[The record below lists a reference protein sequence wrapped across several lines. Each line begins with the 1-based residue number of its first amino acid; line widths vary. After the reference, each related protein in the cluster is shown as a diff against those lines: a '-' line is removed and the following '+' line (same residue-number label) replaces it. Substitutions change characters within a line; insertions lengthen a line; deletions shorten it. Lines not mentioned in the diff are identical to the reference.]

1 MARLTEDE
9 LMVLRRLIEEEPS
22 HGFSDV
28 QYPGLRD
35 RESYR
40 RGMVTQ
46 RYLRY
51 EATPGYISLA
61 TAAAEVIEF
70 SGCPDSIEIFV
81 LDFAAIISFVNLRG
95 EVNEGIQ
102 IEAANFYEPG
112 IVYKTV
118 VARNAVAGSVARIQ
132 IVGKWIDR

>member
-1 MARLTEDE
+1 MARLSEAQLT
-9 LMVLRRLIEEEPS
+9 VLRALIEEEPS
-22 HGFSDV
+22 SGVRSFE
-28 QYPGLRD
+28 YPPD
-35 RESYR
+35 RERDSYR
-40 RGMVTQ
+40 QSLVTQ

-51 EATPGYISLA
+51 EATVGYISLG
-61 TAAAEVIEF
+61 TDDAEVIEF

-81 LDFAAIISFVNLRG
+81 LDFAAIIKFVNLRG
-95 EVNEGIQ
+95 ETNEGIQ

-132 IVGKWIDR
+132 VVAKWVYR